1 MAGEEYIE
9 LINKEISGTISPSER
24 KELHDYLRENPDAQ
38 RLYNQLRETSD
49 LLNKIRDVDP
59 PTYLKKRIMNS
70 VDFSRYQARRS
81 RPVLRLVT
89 RVRQIGFRPR
99 LAYAFALGVVVG
111 LVVVSQFLIRPGGR
125 YATDLR
131 DLYGTIGLIKDSS
144 FTTIDRVPVD
154 LAQIEGYVNLLR
166 YADVLIF
173 EVSLHSSGKSEILLE
188 YEPDRTSFGGLRPG
202 DHGSVLM
209 DTGRDYV
216 KASGTGALEFDL
228 CFVKEPASS
237 APFGL
242 KLFVSGQVL
251 HSHRFLIEAFQ
262 E

>member
-9 LINKEISGTISPSER
+9 LIHKEISGTITPDER
-24 KELHDYLRENPDAQ
+24 KDLYDYLRKNPDAQ
-38 RLYNQLRETSD
+38 RLHSQLRRTSD
-49 LLNKIRDVDP
+49 LLNKIRDVEP

-70 VDFSRYQARRS
+70 IDFTRYQASRS

-89 RVRQIGFRPR
+89 RVRQIGLRPR
-99 LAYAFALGVVVG
+99 FAYAFALGVVVG
-111 LVVVSQFLIRPGGR
+111 LVVFSQFLIRPGGK

-131 DLYGTIGLIKDSS
+131 NLYGTIGLIRDSS
-144 FTTIDRVPVD
+144 FTMIDRVPVD
-154 LAQIEGYVNLLR
+154 LAQIEGYVDLLR
-166 YADVLIF
+166 YDDVLIF
-173 EVSLHSSGKSEILLE
+173 DVSLYSSGKSEILLE
-188 YEPDRTSFGGLRPG
+188 YEPDLATFGGLRPG

-216 KASGTGALEFDL
+216 KASGAGDLEFDL
-228 CFVKEPASS
+228 CFLKEPTGA
-237 APFGL
+237 ARFGL
-242 KLFVSGQVL
+242 RLSVYGKPV